1 MTTIRRIA
9 NMLSGVVF
17 RTVEVRR
24 ADEEP
29 GGAAMVLASH
39 GGGLADIL
47 AVVDSS
53 QRFPRFLAR
62 DVIWRVP
69 GGAAVMSWVR
79 AIPVH
84 RRQDHGGTADN
95 SDMFAEAVAGL
106 LEGDLLAI
114 YPEGESAH
122 EPRLAPLRT
131 GAARIALESLAA
143 GTDIVF
149 VPTGLHYFDVSVLR
163 GRCFIDVGP
172 NFTCSSAVAA
182 ARARSSRDLGAPSA
196 DNHDLVKAVTEVL
209 AERLGEVADEY
220 EGWEQRRRFEV
231 AATAYL
237 RARNPLAG
245 SGTSYEAVATT
256 AGRIA
261 RAPAAL
267 REQVDVDVRALEAEL
282 EILGLSPDRLNEASL
297 AGPALARQTGL
308 TAAIA
313 VPGAYGLLVNAVPML
328 LIRAASLTGMAP
340 ATAATAKPA
349 IAVVAFPAAWAVL
362 GWIGFRWNGPLGA
375 AAGALSGPASLVAGV
390 ALAERVQ
397 LSFYLGRAVRRAHG
411 PMLESLASARDA
423 VVGSVAAAMVG
434 ASAPAEPSVGGY

>member
-1 MTTIRRIA
+1 
-9 NMLSGVVF
+9 
-17 RTVEVRR
+17 
-24 ADEEP
+24 
-29 GGAAMVLASH
+29 MVLASH

-220 EGWEQRRRFEV
+220 EGWG
-231 AATAYL
+231 AAPPLRGGRNAYL

-328 LIRAASLTGMAP
+328 LIPRREPYRDGTGDGGHSQARHRRRG
-340 ATAATAKPA
+340 
-349 IAVVAFPAAWAVL
+349 FPAAWAVL
-362 GWIGFRWNGPLGA
+362 GWIGFRWNGPLG
-375 AAGALSGPASLVAGV
+375 P
-390 ALAERVQ
+390 
-397 LSFYLGRAVRRAHG
+397 RRA
-411 PMLESLASARDA
+411 PSAGRRA
-423 VVGSVAAAMVG
+423 WSPGSRWPSGSSCRSTLGVPCAGRTVRCWRAWPRPG
-434 ASAPAEPSVGGY
+434 TPSSGQWRPRWWAPAIPRSLPWGILTSCPQLRRRPATIDPAPAACWPC